1 MITQDL
7 PRYTRK
13 RGVAASWSVFFS
25 HPGFRFMALHR
36 LCNRYAR
43 LHPIGMISRWWYKR
57 MNVKFGFQIPHTT
70 QIGKGFFLGHFG
82 NIVINPAVR
91 IGDNCNIAQ
100 GVTIGHVNRG
110 SKTGAPSLGN
120 RVWVGANAVIVG
132 NIHISDDAL
141 IAPLT
146 YVNMDVPAK
155 AVVMGNPGK
164 IVSYEGS
171 EGYVNHQVS

>member
-1 MITQDL
+1 
-7 PRYTRK
+7 
-13 RGVAASWSVFFS
+13 
-25 HPGFRFMALHR
+25 
-36 LCNRYAR
+36 
-43 LHPIGMISRWWYKR
+43 
-57 MNVKFGFQIPHTT
+57 
-70 QIGKGFFLGHFG
+70 
-82 NIVINPAVR
+82 
-91 IGDNCNIAQ
+91 
-100 GVTIGHVNRG
+100 VNRG